1 MSSPVNNQQL
11 NNQQASSQQEDAE
24 ENLDFN
30 KTIQMSASELAAA
43 HAPAPP
49 TSFASTKLAAA
60 RAAIAAAA
68 KAATGQAAPDKAA
81 SAPMTFSQAAPVDN
95 EERVRGKS
103 TEDALDRHPAAPGTS
118 FNTKRRRALLSLLVC
133 VAAVPLAITLAG
145 ILTAPPRVSG
155 VPTGHLIT
163 LQADPSSAAHRL
175 FVSGPGGASR
185 LLARDE
191 PQAGSGTG
199 RERITQPAL
208 SPDGTQLAF
217 EKQLTTLQNGTPS
230 TDNQI
235 WVMPMTPDTDSPPHL
250 VLDLTRQKLKQI
262 AGLAWDS
269 DSSLLFLEDG
279 ASYSVATE
287 TDDAPLVTPLA
298 LHGLTLANMGD
309 VSATGSPVLTESGT
323 FAYAAQTP
331 SGPQVLTQS
340 QERTTPGP
348 AAAVFALSP
357 AGDQIA
363 FVPPGSEGVIRRY
376 DLARQSTLAG
386 IPVHWRWSLFGHRR
400 ITSLR
405 WSPDGS
411 ALACTVSKVSGAD
424 DELFLVTPAT
434 GQTVQL
440 PYRTVPDAW
449 DWGK

>member
-1 MSSPVNNQQL
+1 MPSPVNNPQS
-11 NNQQASSQQEDAE
+11 NNPQASSEQEDAE
-24 ENLDFN
+24 DALDFN
-30 KTIQMSASELAAA
+30 KTMQMSASELAAA
-43 HAPAPP
+43 PAPAPP
-49 TSFASTKLAAA
+49 TGFAAAKLAAA
-60 RAAIAAAA
+60 RAAIAAA
-68 KAATGQAAPDKAA
+68 KAAAGQAAPVQAA
-81 SAPMTFSQAAPVDN
+81 PAPMTFGQAAPADS
-95 EERVRGKS
+95 EERVQSES
-103 TEDALDRHPAAPGTS
+103 TEEARVERAAALGTG
-118 FNTKRRRALLSLLVC
+118 FNTKRRRAWLSLLVC

-163 LQADPSSAAHRL
+163 LQADPSSAAHGL
-175 FVSGPGGASR
+175 FVAGPGGASR

-191 PQAGSGTG
+191 PQAGGGAG
-199 RERITQPAL
+199 RERITQTAL
-208 SPDGTQLAF
+208 SPDGTQLAL
-217 EKQLTTLQNGTPS
+217 EKQWTTVQNGTPS

-235 WVMPMTPDTDSPPHL
+235 WVMPMTPDTENPPHL
-250 VLDLTRQKLKQI
+250 VLDLSRQKLKQI

-298 LHGLTLANMGD
+298 LHGLTPAKMGG

-323 FAYAAQTP
+323 FAYAVQTP
-331 SGPQVLTQS
+331 SGPQILTQS

-348 AAAVFALSP
+348 AAAVFALSLT
-357 AGDQIA
+357 GDQIA
-363 FVPPGSEGVIRRY
+363 FVPPGSANVIRRY
-376 DLARQSTLAG
+376 DLARRSTLAD

-411 ALACTVSKVSGAD
+411 AIACTVSKSLGAD
-424 DELFLVTPAT
+424 HELFLVTPAT

>member
-1 MSSPVNNQQL
+1 MSSPVNSR
-11 NNQQASSQQEDAE
+11 QADAE
-24 ENLDFN
+24 EAPDLN
-30 KTIQMSASELAAA
+30 KTLELSASELAAA
-43 HAPAPP
+43 HAQAPP
-49 TSFASTKLAAA
+49 TTQSPPTEFASAKT
-60 RAAIAAAA
+60 AAA
-68 KAATGQAAPDKAA
+68 KAAIAKAAPANGAA
-81 SAPMTFSQAAPVDN
+81 LPITFSQAATID
-95 EERVRGKS
+95 G
-103 TEDALDRHPAAPGTS
+103 EDQARSGGANDARSES
-118 FNTKRRRALLSLLVC
+118 FHTKRRRAWLSVLLC
-133 VAAVPLAITLAG
+133 VAAVPLAVMLVS
-145 ILTAPPRVSG
+145 ILTAPPRVAG

-163 LQADPSSAAHRL
+163 LQADPSSAGLHGL

-191 PQAGSGTG
+191 PQAAGGAG
-199 RERITQPAL
+199 RVRMTQPIL

-217 EKQLTTLQNGTPS
+217 EKQVTTAQNGIS
-230 TDNQI
+230 GVDNQI
-235 WVMPMTPDTDSPPHL
+235 WVMPMTRNTDSPPHL

-262 AGLAWDS
+262 RGLAWDS

-298 LHGLTLANMGD
+298 LHGLMPAKTNTA
-309 VSATGSPVLTESGT
+309 SATRLPVLTESGT
-323 FAYAAQTP
+323 FAYAVQTL

-357 AGDQIA
+357 IGDQIA
-363 FVPPGSEGVIRRY
+363 FVPPGSPSVIRRF
-376 DLARQSTLAG
+376 DLAHQSTLAD

-400 ITSLR
+400 ITSLH

-411 ALACTVSKVSGAD
+411 AIACTVSSGSGD

-434 GQTVQL
+434 GQTSQL
-440 PYRTVPDAW
+440 PSRTASDAW